1 MNVKKFKDFKELKGG
16 IEINS
21 LEELISQLLSIFSIN
36 KTSWSEGIESLNDLI
51 SLKKHDDSVLSNK
64 IGMSVLNWIDSKYDN
79 NMFKDF
85 SGSYSS
91 DDEESK
97 QIVFIMDL
105 TLDTIF
111 KINHNTDVL
120 PFLKSKLKKSSSEY
134 ESSEIKSIIDWI
146 KETKAN
152 PKLKISD
159 NILDQ
164 VLSRADKYF
173 EEEYN
178 SKNFD
183 YLFCGLRETIL
194 EYNLCY
200 SIHWCQKSEKY
211 LSNVKRTGW
220 IGAGSLMIAKES
232 DKFERMGSSPFVNWV
247 YLFEL
252 DIQNL
257 EEYFHLEIP
266 YKNENVSK
274 LKSVIKCSS
283 DELLEMVNNQ
293 EKIIYTEKKAWCDH
307 FPDFQNIA
315 DELNKVDIECQVEIK
330 TRKKATNNVEHK
342 HTNENI

>member
-1 MNVKKFKDFKELKGG
+1 MNVNKIEDFKELKGD
-16 IEINS
+16 IEVNT
-21 LEELISQLLSIFSIN
+21 LEELIFQLLNLFSIN
-36 KTSWSEGIESLNDLI
+36 KTSWLIGIELLNDLI
-51 SLKKHDDSVLSNK
+51 SLKRQDGSVLSNK
-64 IGMSVLNWIDSKYDN
+64 IGKPILNWIDSKYDN
-79 NMFKDF
+79 NVFKDF

-134 ESSEIKSIIDWI
+134 ESSEINNIIDWI

-152 PKLKISD
+152 PESKISD
-159 NILDQ
+159 DILDQ
-164 VLSRADKYF
+164 VLFRADKYF

-183 YLFCGLRETIL
+183 YLFCGLRETIQ
-194 EYNLCY
+194 EYKLCY
-200 SIHWCQKSEKY
+200 SIHWCLKSEKY

-220 IGAGSLMIAKES
+220 IGAGSLMIAKKS
-232 DKFERMGSSPFVNWV
+232 DKFERMGSNPFVDWV

-266 YKNENVSK
+266 YKKEYLSK

-283 DELLEMVNNQ
+283 QELLKMVNNE

-307 FPDFQNIA
+307 FPEFQNIA
-315 DELNKVDIECQVEIK
+315 DELNQVGIECQVEIK
-330 TRKKATNNVEHK
+330 TRKKTTNNV
-342 HTNENI
+342 